1 MSRTENKERRYKV
14 MFNLKPN
21 GTYTPRITIP
31 DSLLRD
37 INVRPGDTI
46 RYERVENGI
55 LIRKDREE
63 TQHDHTRRIHTS

>member
-1 MSRTENKERRYKV
+1 MSRTENKARRYKV

-37 INVRPGDTI
+37 INVRPGDMI

-55 LIRKDREE
+55 LIRKEN
-63 TQHDHTRRIHTS
+63 IV

>member
-1 MSRTENKERRYKV
+1 MSRIENKERRYKV

-21 GTYTPRITIP
+21 GAYTPRITIP

-37 INVRPGDTI
+37 INVRPGDMI

-55 LIRKDREE
+55 LIRKE
-63 TQHDHTRRIHTS
+63 TVEQ